1 MTESPDN
8 EIDKDV
14 LCKHTVDTT
23 LGIYST
29 RFLDCE
35 DSDKKK
41 EIDSR
46 NIYNTDITEEDL
58 KEYLAKYKS
67 QIPPINTWTR

>member
-1 MTESPDN
+1 MDN

-14 LCKHTVDTT
+14 LCELTSDRT

-35 DSDKKK
+35 DEDKKK
-41 EIDSR
+41 EIDAR
-46 NIYNTDITEEDL
+46 NIYSTDISEEDL
-58 KEYLAKYKS
+58 KGCK
-67 QIPPINTWTR
+67 